1 MLWRFRTWCKGQPK
15 AVAKFLLSVPWG
27 DPLVSVEVYSLL
39 QQWVDI
45 EPIDAL
51 ELLNHNF
58 TDKFVR
64 EFAVYYL
71 QRLSDDELQQ
81 VLLQLVQA
89 LKHEYNH
96 DSMLARFL
104 IIKAVFNQT
113 QLGHYFFWLMKA
125 CLSKVSPYRERYAVV
140 LEIYLRFCG
149 RFRQDLKCQCF
160 LYDKLTDVSFP
171 HIYTMHFSA
180 AANFRQFCTS
190 RGSSLAGA
198 LFIAYTGCCM
208 RYVWID
214 SSVLFRTLRNSFLF

>member
-1 MLWRFRTWCKGQPK
+1 
-15 AVAKFLLSVPWG
+15 LLSVPWG

-160 LYDKLTDVSFP
+160 LYDKLTDIATNLKAIKDKKKALVFLREQLE
-171 HIYTMHFSA
+171 A
-180 AANFRQFCTS
+180 LQFQ
-190 RGSSLAGA
+190 LPEQVQ
-198 LFIAYTGCCM
+198 IP
-208 RYVWID
+208 ID
-214 SSVLFRTLRNSFLF
+214 SKYAFLDCNPSALTPFFLQPHWHQIHCR